1 MIESRKID
9 RKAERMMDKL
19 QSYRFKASDG
29 QLSPETR
36 RSNRAKLAKFAKENL
51 PAMYAMRK
59 DIANSDDPGH
69 GWIFDG
75 YIKRLK
81 AAANVKAKRHRKR
94 AVRKVRHT
102 VASRFRLVK
111 R

>member
-9 RKAERMMDKL
+9 KKADRLMDKL
-19 QSYRFKASDG
+19 QSLRIKASDG
-29 QLSPETR
+29 QLSPESR
-36 RSNRAKLAKFAKENL
+36 RSNAAKMAKFAKEYL
-51 PAMYAMRK
+51 PVMYAMRK

-69 GWIFDG
+69 GYIFDG

-81 AAANVKAKRHRKR
+81 AAARLKTRRHRKP
-94 AVRKVRHT
+94 VSRKVRHSVT
-102 VASRFRLVK
+102 SRFRLVK